1 MTGPSST
8 APTAANGSAGSR
20 ITKKEVPVIMQIVT
34 ILLSTH
40 GSVRWKWLALYLF
53 WIVVLTFAVYLAV
66 TP

>member
-1 MTGPSST
+1 
-8 APTAANGSAGSR
+8 
-20 ITKKEVPVIMQIVT
+20 MQIVT